1 MKLKNVAVVVA
12 ALVLA
17 VGMTACGGS
26 SSLPL
31 LLPQSLRLLPLLR
44 SLLPLRQLPAKPHPL
59 KLHLLRQLLLRQHL
73 LRQLPARLLPL
84 WLLLPLPP
92 KF

>member
-26 SSLPL
+26 SSTCRKF
-31 LLPQSLRLLPLLR
+31 SKALR
-44 SLLPLRQLPAKPHPL
+44 KPTS
-59 KLHLLRQLLLRQHL
+59 
-73 LRQLPARLLPL
+73 
-84 WLLLPLPP
+84 
-92 KF
+92 

>member
-26 SSLPL
+26 SST
-31 LLPQSLRLLPLLR
+31 
-44 SLLPLRQLPAKPHPL
+44 A
-59 KLHLLRQLLLRQHL
+59 
-73 LRQLPARLLPL
+73 A
-84 WLLLPLPP
+84 
-92 KF
+92 

>member
-26 SSLPL
+26 SSTAASSPFTKMMVR
-31 LLPQSLRLLPLLR
+31 SLFPVKLFAPALLPL
-44 SLLPLRQLPAKPHPL
+44 A
-59 KLHLLRQLLLRQHL
+59 LLLMFALVSSIRWRDIL
-73 LRQLPARLLPL
+73 V
-84 WLLLPLPP
+84 
-92 KF
+92 

>member
-26 SSLPL
+26 SSTADLTFLSFIFQNL
-31 LLPQSLRLLPLLR
+31 LTI
-44 SLLPLRQLPAKPHPL
+44 
-59 KLHLLRQLLLRQHL
+59 
-73 LRQLPARLLPL
+73 
-84 WLLLPLPP
+84 
-92 KF
+92 